1 MDFRILMDNIFHRTL
16 VLDHQWL
23 GQITREKG
31 DTCMYKKLLALAIV
45 LALILAAGSAL
56 AQEAPK
62 QAPQP
67 PTPPVA
73 KTEEPCCT
81 ISIIDVS
88 QAIGVGPIWGQ
99 GVITYGSKTHLFKV
113 KGFEKFSVGREKTRV
128 NGDVYHLKKLED
140 LAGKYR
146 KADPAGITFIAKPKG
161 LVIQNEKGV
170 VIDLAGKEHGLNLDL
185 TKDGMTIKNIQ
196 Y

>member
-1 MDFRILMDNIFHRTL
+1 MS
-16 VLDHQWL
+16 
-23 GQITREKG
+23 
-31 DTCMYKKLLALAIV
+31 KKLLVMALV
-45 LALILAAGSAL
+45 TALVLAAGAAL

-88 QAIGVGPIWGQ
+88 QAIGVGPVWGQ
-99 GVITYGSKTHLFKV
+99 GVITYGDKTHLFKI
-113 KGFEKFSVGREKTRV
+113 KGFEKFAVGREKMRV
-128 NGDVYHLKKLED
+128 NGDVYRLKKLDD

-170 VIDLAGKEHGLNLDL
+170 VIDLAGKEHGLQLDL
-185 TKDGMTIKNIQ
+185 TKDGLTIKDIQ

>member
-1 MDFRILMDNIFHRTL
+1 
-16 VLDHQWL
+16 
-23 GQITREKG
+23 
-31 DTCMYKKLLALAIV
+31 MYKKLLTLAFV
-45 LALILAAGSAL
+45 LAFVLAAGAAL
-56 AQEAPK
+56 AQEVPK

-99 GVITYGSKTHLFKV
+99 GVITYGGKTHLFKV
-113 KGFEKFSVGREKTRV
+113 KGFEKFAVGREKLRV
-128 NGDVYHLKKLED
+128 NGDVYHLNKLDD

-146 KADPAGITFIAKPKG
+146 KADPAGITFIGKPKG
-161 LVIQNEKGV
+161 LVIQNDKGV
-170 VIDLAGKEHGLNLDL
+170 VIDFAGKEHGLQLDL
-185 TKDGMTIKNIQ
+185 IKDGLTIKNIQ